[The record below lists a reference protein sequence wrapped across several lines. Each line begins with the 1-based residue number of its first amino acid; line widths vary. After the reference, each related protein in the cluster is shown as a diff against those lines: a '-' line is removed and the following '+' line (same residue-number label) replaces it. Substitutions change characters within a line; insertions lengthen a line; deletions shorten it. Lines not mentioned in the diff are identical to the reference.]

1 MRKIARAFRHWIACT
16 DRGLPRAVIPVS
28 RRIRSVTELE
38 LAPTSRP
45 TRIKPV
51 REGLRRVW
59 FWRSSLGF
67 TGRAAVACGW
77 RTIFGSRMR
86 GIKNSARIRM
96 IFGWRVPPDKRD
108 ELVTTP
114 ARNVNPASG
123 LDPKL
128 VESILDAVREE
139 EIVAMACDVINIPSP
154 TGEELQMAEYMRGA
168 FRQLGLTVT
177 WQGGGEGRANVVGRW
192 TGAGGGKNLMFNG
205 HMDTSNT
212 GREEFLTG
220 IGYKPHAIVKNGVI
234 YGLGIYNMKGAL
246 VCYTHAVKALHR
258 ASVKLKG
265 DVIIAAV
272 AGEIEK
278 TQWGEYKAKEYRGYG
293 YGTHYLVN
301 HGVIPDM
308 CILGEPT
315 DMHVVLEHFG
325 SMWVRISCTGI
336 YVHTAFCEGRE
347 EMNSIRRMHELM
359 PPILKWIERWEKKAN
374 YGGKKAIVNL
384 GGIRGGYAWRASRT
398 PEKTDLFLDVRV
410 PPTIPMAAA
419 RRDIQRLFFLL
430 QKTHADWGLEFETYV
445 SVPGARIS
453 EEHEM
458 IRAID
463 RNHKRIL
470 GKTPEREVV
479 TWCSDA
485 SVLSRYGVETVNYG
499 PSSGPRDKEGEK
511 VRIQTLVDITKI
523 YALTAAEL
531 CGGSV

>member
-1 MRKIARAFRHWIACT
+1 MHRPRRFPSGETSLRAEN
-16 DRGLPRAVIPVS
+16 LEVS
-28 RRIRSVTELE
+28 SAT
-38 LAPTSRP
+38 TSS
-45 TRIKPV
+45 KH
-51 REGLRRVW
+51 
-59 FWRSSLGF
+59 
-67 TGRAAVACGW
+67 A
-77 RTIFGSRMR
+77 
-86 GIKNSARIRM
+86 
-96 IFGWRVPPDKRD
+96 
-108 ELVTTP
+108 
-114 ARNVNPASG
+114 

-128 VESILDAVREE
+128 VERILAEVCED
-139 EIVAMACDVINIPSP
+139 EIISMSSDVINIPSP
-154 TGEELQMAEYMRGA
+154 TGEELQMAQYMQSA
-168 FRQLGLTVT
+168 LQKLGLDIT
-177 WQGGGEGRANVVGRW
+177 WQEVEEARANVVGRW
-192 TGAGGGKNLMFNG
+192 KGSGGGKNLMFNG

-212 GREEFLTG
+212 GQEEFLTG
-220 IGYKPHAIVKNGVI
+220 LGYKPHAVVKDGFI

-246 VCYTHAVKALHR
+246 VCYTNAVKALQR
-258 ASVKLKG
+258 AGIRLRG

-278 TQWGEYKAKEYRGYG
+278 TQWGEFKGKQYRGYG

-301 HGVIPDM
+301 HGVLPDM

-347 EMNSIRRMHELM
+347 EMNSIRRMVELM
-359 PPILKWIERWEKKAN
+359 PPILKWIEGWEKKAS
-374 YGGKKAIVNL
+374 YGGRKAIVNL
-384 GGIRGGYAWRASRT
+384 GGIRGGHAWRASRT

-410 PPTIPMAAA
+410 PPTIPMAEA
-419 RRDIQRLFFLL
+419 RRDVQGLFFELE
-430 QKTHADWGLEFETYV
+430 KEHADWGLEFETYV

-463 RNHKRIL
+463 RNHKRIT

-485 SVLSRYGVETVNYG
+485 SVLSRFGVETVNYG

-531 CGGSV
+531 CGVSG

>member
-1 MRKIARAFRHWIACT
+1 VEKTNKKNA
-16 DRGLPRAVIPVS
+16 S
-28 RRIRSVTELE
+28 R
-38 LAPTSRP
+38 
-45 TRIKPV
+45 
-51 REGLRRVW
+51 
-59 FWRSSLGF
+59 
-67 TGRAAVACGW
+67 
-77 RTIFGSRMR
+77 
-86 GIKNSARIRM
+86 
-96 IFGWRVPPDKRD
+96 
-108 ELVTTP
+108 
-114 ARNVNPASG
+114 
-123 LDPKL
+123 LDPALAEKI
-128 VESILDAVREE
+128 VAEVREE
-139 EIVAMACDVINIPSP
+139 EIVAMSCDVINIPSP
-154 TGEELQMAEYMRGA
+154 TGEELHMAEYMQMRLE
-168 FRQLGLTVT
+168 QLGLNVT
-177 WQGGGEGRANVVGRW
+177 WQEVEENRANVVGRW
-192 TGAGGGKNLMFNG
+192 IGAGGGRNLMFNG

-212 GREEFLTG
+212 GKEEFLTG
-220 IGYKPHAIVKNGVI
+220 AGYKPFAQVRDGFI

-246 VCYTHAVKALHR
+246 VCYTHAVKALQR
-258 ASVKLKG
+258 AGVRLKG
-265 DVIIAAV
+265 DVIVAAV

-278 TQWGEYKAKEYRGYG
+278 TQWGEFHGKEYRGYG
-293 YGTHYLVN
+293 CGTHYLVN
-301 HGVIPDM
+301 HGVLPDM

-347 EMNSIRRMHELM
+347 EMNSIRRMLELT
-359 PPILKWIERWEKKAN
+359 PPIMDWIAKWEQKAA

-384 GGIRGGYAWRASRT
+384 GGIRGGHAWRASRT

-410 PPTIPMAAA
+410 PPTIPMAEA
-419 RRDIQRLFFLL
+419 RRDIQQVFFGL
-430 QKTHADWGLEFETYV
+430 QKKHPDWGLEFETYV

-463 RNHKRIL
+463 ANHARIT
-470 GKTPEREVV
+470 GKPPAREVV

-531 CGGSV
+531 CGVQG